1 LLRAGSVCYTGRGRV
16 SGVPGR
22 GMVLDRRVDEP
33 WGAHGDRRLAEHAW
47 TSIRYPQVVWDEEG
61 QCWISDA

>member
-1 LLRAGSVCYTGRGRV
+1 
-16 SGVPGR
+16 
-22 GMVLDRRVDEP
+22 MVLDRRVDEP
-33 WGAHGDRRLAEHAW
+33 WGAHGDRRLAEQAW